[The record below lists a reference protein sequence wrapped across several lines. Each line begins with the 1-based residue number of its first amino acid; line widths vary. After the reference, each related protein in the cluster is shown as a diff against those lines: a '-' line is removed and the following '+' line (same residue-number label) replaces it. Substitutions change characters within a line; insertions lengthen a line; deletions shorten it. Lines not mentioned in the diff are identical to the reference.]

1 MSWYVDATLIGSIG
15 VGLLLAAFLLNL
27 AKVLR
32 SDEWPYLGL
41 NLIGAGLA
49 CYSSYLIAFMPF
61 VVLEGTWATVALV
74 GIVRRSRG
82 KTVLRLVVLCLLA
95 LEVVAP
101 VVAPVY
107 AQAPKGRTF
116 RVGWL
121 SPASE
126 ENGRSNLD
134 ALRAGLG
141 QLGYLE
147 GRNMRFE
154 LRWAD
159 GKTDRLPALA
169 AELTQLNVDVICTA
183 GSQATAA
190 AKAATSKVPVV
201 FANVAFPDQTGLVES
216 YARPGGNVTGV
227 AFVGP
232 EYGKRL
238 EILKELRPNLSR
250 VALIY
255 NPENRGSVLALAET
269 QRWTKSLGIN
279 LEPHQFRGPQ
289 DFPALFA
296 AIERKLPDGLMTTAD
311 PLIASHRVP
320 IVEFATKHRLV
331 SMYPGLEFVEAGGLM
346 FYGGSIAEMYR
357 MAGVYIDRIFRG
369 AAPRDLPVEQPVKF
383 DMVINAVAAKALGLT
398 IPRTLLLRADQV
410 IQ

>member
-1 MSWYVDATLIGSIG
+1 MSTAFGQAV
-15 VGLLLAAFLLNL
+15 LLLIL
-27 AKVLR
+27 
-32 SDEWPYLGL
+32 
-41 NLIGAGLA
+41 
-49 CYSSYLIAFMPF
+49 
-61 VVLEGTWATVALV
+61 
-74 GIVRRSRG
+74 
-82 KTVLRLVVLCLLA
+82 LCLLI
-95 LEVVAP
+95 LGFVPP
-101 VVAPVY
+101 VC
-107 AQAPKGRTF
+107 AQAPAGKTY

-121 SPASE
+121 SPATE
-126 ENGRSNLD
+126 ENGLSNLD
-134 ALRAGLG
+134 ALREGLG
-141 QLGYLE
+141 QLGYRE
-147 GRNMRFE
+147 GRNVRFE

-169 AELTQLNVDVICTA
+169 AELAGLNVDVICTA

-190 AKAATSKVPVV
+190 AKGATSKVPVV
-201 FANVAFPDQTGLVES
+201 FANVAFPDQTGLVAS
-216 YARPGGNVTGV
+216 YARPGGNVTGI

-255 NPENRGSVLALAET
+255 NPENKGSVLALDET
-269 QRWTKSLGIN
+269 QRWTKTLGIS
-279 LEPHQFRGPQ
+279 LEPHQFRGPH
-289 DFPALFA
+289 DFQGLFA
-296 AIERKLPDGLMTTAD
+296 AIAKKLPDGLMTTAD
-311 PLIASHRVP
+311 PLIASNRVP

-369 AAPRDLPVEQPVKF
+369 AAPRDLPVEQPIKF
-383 DMVINAVAAKALGLT
+383 DMVINARAAKTLGVT